1 MNEKWSYGNEQN
13 LIDYSFLLEKIID
26 DPDLIIYVKPKKY
39 ETLFKRLKPINE
51 LLQRALKTNRLN
63 IIKGYKNCTPPAH
76 ASLRSNL
83 GIHNSLY
90 AATAGIESMLSG
102 TTTFY
107 LDHDNWKIS
116 KINDFGKDKFIFDN
130 WEDLWIEVEL
140 FFKTKKKFEDYH
152 SNELLEFIRNSDK
165 CVEIIVIS

>member
-1 MNEKWSYGNEQN
+1 M
-13 LIDYSFLLEKIID
+13 L
-26 DPDLIIYVKPKKY
+26 
-39 ETLFKRLKPINE
+39 
-51 LLQRALKTNRLN
+51 NRLN
-63 IIKGYKNCTPPAH
+63 IIKGYKNCIPPAH

-90 AATAGIESMLSG
+90 AATAGIESILSG

-152 SNELLEFIRNSDK
+152 SNELLEYFDPYRDGLASFRMAEYLNNLINGFDQGMKSKENIENANLKFINKWGKDK
-165 CVEIIVIS
+165 VLNNNLNNIKPD